1 MHTTMLTNNTTMQ
14 KKIYTQHKL
23 LKELSEIKA
32 VLDVEAQLVKALV
45 KMAIARQAMGLQL
58 SF

>member
-1 MHTTMLTNNTTMQ
+1 MQ